1 MDNNFIPKL
10 LELAAK
16 YNAASD
22 VTVTLEDGAVKVAC
36 DKGSFR
42 FFYDFTSVMPVDGF
56 QNVPLYHWQ
65 AQPKYIQLRGLID
78 RGIVEPALAM
88 RIHHMVSHDAYT
100 KTLKDIV
107 VYEANLFEFITR
119 AKLNKVFAD
128 FSGKIYTNCIMSCEN
143 NVKAS
148 MELGFLPDESEPV
161 LLHEVVARTGIA
173 SDLPVDTQTVHYPIY
188 VFKGKETI
196 TYNEIDYELYG
207 MKNVEAD
214 MIRFILWA
222 LTDTARISEL
232 IKDYAHME
240 NVYAAAVK
248 SSATLTYTEVEG

>member
-10 LELAAK
+10 IELAAK

-22 VTVTLEDGAVKVAC
+22 VTVTLEDGAVKVTC

-65 AQPKYIQLRGLID
+65 AQAKYIQLRGLID
-78 RGIVEPALAM
+78 RGMVEPALAM

-128 FSGKIYTNCIMSCEN
+128 FSGEIYTNCIMSCEN

-188 VFKGKETI
+188 VFKGKETV

-248 SSATLTYTEVEG
+248 SSATLAYTEVEG

>member
-1 MDNNFIPKL
+1 MDINFVSKL
-10 LELAAK
+10 TELTAK
-16 YNAASD
+16 YNAASLE
-22 VTVTLEDGAVKVAC
+22 TVTIEDGAIKITC
-36 DKGSFR
+36 DKGKFR
-42 FFYDFTSVMPVDGF
+42 FFYDFSSGMPEDEYV
-56 QNVPLYHWQ
+56 NVPLYHWQ

-78 RGIVEPALAM
+78 RGMVEPALAM

-100 KTLKDIV
+100 KALKDIV

-119 AKLNKVFAD
+119 AKLNRVFAD
-128 FSGKIYTNCIMSCEN
+128 FSGDVYTNCIMSSEN

-222 LTDTARISEL
+222 LTDISRIPAL
-232 IKDYAHME
+232 IVDYTHME

-248 SSATLTYTEVEG
+248 ASAALAYTEVEG